1 MTRVRGDYQMD
12 FEKLSIPLTSFY
24 SCFNASDGADVVRF
38 KLRVHNCQTSNEFHP
53 AESWKRVPSRRFT
66 TVAANINGNRKTK
79 VSRHADILTY
89 LEGAWP
95 LSVQVTRVT
104 QTLAT
109 ITKLSYD
116 QRTDT
121 VQSCAKISFLHS
133 LLLTVWLFVYWYN
146 FWPLCRECNK
156 TNFHRCP
163 PIEQM
168 DELPVSD
175 PCVWTKICGIATRQ
189 TLRIPREKCRAK
201 GWKRLIW
208 REFNFFSAPT
218 VIRQKDRGAKGQ
230 IVAHAPMNSV
240 RRVRRHWDPFS
251 FQLGDRHL
259 FCNIFWRGIRKMT
272 SLPVFLSLWILEVF
286 AGPSDEN
293 ISMIKV
299 QKKYEK
305 SPETLR
311 FDLLKIKMCR
321 GDSRPWR
328 LVLRCW
334 CFTCKIKLYVKTIV
348 RYLVRWKRLI

>member
-38 KLRVHNCQTSNEFHP
+38 KLRVHNCQTSTEFHP

-121 VQSCAKISFLHS
+121 VQSYAKISFLHS

-201 GWKRLIW
+201 GCFDAKKANLERVQLFFGAHCNTTEGP
-208 REFNFFSAPT
+208 RSKGANCSARANEFCSARSAPL
-218 VIRQKDRGAKGQ
+218 G
-230 IVAHAPMNSV
+230 
-240 RRVRRHWDPFS
+240 S
-251 FQLGDRHL
+251 FQLSTGR
-259 FCNIFWRGIRKMT
+259 
-272 SLPVFLSLWILEVF
+272 SAPFLQYFLER
-286 AGPSDEN
+286 D
-293 ISMIKV
+293 
-299 QKKYEK
+299 
-305 SPETLR
+305 
-311 FDLLKIKMCR
+311 
-321 GDSRPWR
+321 
-328 LVLRCW
+328 
-334 CFTCKIKLYVKTIV
+334 
-348 RYLVRWKRLI
+348 